1 MGLKTEERTI
11 GDSGLSIATHLSMEN
26 IFPIPRYDLERPLA
40 NPLDLNDYTYFLFN
54 FYTLVRNIYN
64 SYKETDKVS
73 IIKDKDFYSVIEDE
87 VLLLQ
92 NYFDNFNKTK
102 FVIYRP
108 DYEDV
113 FKSLNIGKEYK
124 LGVKYEDY
132 LIIDKYIDKFLS
144 KGNNLYNMVEQTSHL
159 FPKMEGD
166 VIVMTHF
173 SHDLL
178 NKGRLYLLES
188 HTGKLKSNKDFYTK
202 LHSVGVRDMSY
213 VPFCEQTYYIFGD
226 TNLIRALP
234 IIVRKNVLAL
244 GIEKNWTYKTSPAM
258 IKYHLESDTDTKG
271 ILKQFKSIYK

>member
-73 IIKDKDFYSVIEDE
+73 IIKDKDFYGVIEDE

-132 LIIDKYIDKFLS
+132 LIVDKYIDKFLS
-144 KGNNLYNMVEQTSHL
+144 KGNNLYKMVEQTSHL

-178 NKGRLYLLES
+178 NKGRLHLLES

-202 LHSVGVRDMSY
+202 LHSVGARDMSY
-213 VPFCEQTYYIFGD
+213 VPFYEQTYYIFGD
-226 TNLIRALP
+226 TNLIRPLP
-234 IIVRKNVLAL
+234 IITRKNVLAI

-258 IKYHLESDTDTKG
+258 IKYHLESDTDTKD
-271 ILKQFKSIYK
+271 ILKQFKSVYK